1 VARSNYKFQKRQ
13 KELER
18 KRKKEEK
25 RQARLDAKTN
35 KSDEDSDTS
44 PIEEDPE

>member
-1 VARSNYKFQKRQ
+1 VARSNNKFQQRL

-35 KSDEDSDTS
+35 KSNEDPDAS
-44 PIEEDPE
+44 PTEEDPE